1 MSVVLLAP
9 STPVALV
16 GFFLTGAMVC
26 TVVPTMISLAGT
38 VAPGQSAAS
47 VAQVGT
53 MGYGGL
59 LLGPVVIGF
68 ISEAT
73 SLRTGLGIVLVLAL
87 LITAGTRLLPI
98 TAQTDVA
105 AAPEF
110 TIQPA
115 DERELI
121 AA

>member
-1 MSVVLLAP
+1 M
-9 STPVALV
+9 ALG

-38 VAPGQSAAS
+38 VAPGRSAAS
-47 VAQVGT
+47 VAQVGA

-73 SLRTGLGIVLVLAL
+73 SLRTGLGLVLAL
-87 LITAGTRLLPI
+87 ALLLAAATRFLPI
-98 TAQTDVA
+98 SAETDVA
-105 AAPEF
+105 VTADTAQLPER
-110 TIQPA
+110 
-115 DERELI
+115 DLI